1 MHSTKG
7 TGFAHVRA
15 FALIDGTLSA
25 VDKGTGLTRVKRPPA
40 ALSFALLGASAVL
53 SIAAAVAI
61 GSTALDPLQ
70 LWHGLVDADDSLA
83 RTLILD
89 LRLPR
94 AVCAFATGATLALAG
109 VLMQVLLRNPLA
121 DPYIL
126 GVSGGA
132 SVAALAAMLAG
143 LGGLWIDAGAAAG
156 ALVATL
162 LVFALAHGEG
172 GWTPTRLLLIGVV
185 VAAGCGAIVSLML
198 ALGSESRLRGMVF
211 WLMGDFSTSTSPAR
225 VIAVLVPVLLLAVL
239 FARSLNLLARGEIEA
254 RALGLPLGRVRT
266 SLFVASSVLTAAAVT
281 TAGSIGF
288 VGLVTPH
295 LVRMMLGS
303 DHRVLVPAAAILGG
317 VLLVLADLLART
329 VIAPRQLPVGA
340 LTAMIGV
347 PLFLVLMRRQ
357 RFIG

>member
-1 MHSTKG
+1 
-7 TGFAHVRA
+7 V
-15 FALIDGTLSA
+15 
-25 VDKGTGLTRVKRPPA
+25 V
-40 ALSFALLGASAVL
+40 
-53 SIAAAVAI
+53 AAVSI
-61 GSTALDPLQ
+61 GSTALEPVE
-70 LWHGLVDADDSLA
+70 LWRGLFGGGDSLA
-83 RTLILD
+83 RALVLE

-94 AVCAFATGATLALAG
+94 ALCAFATGATLALAG

-132 SVAALAAMLAG
+132 AVAALAAMLAG
-143 LGGLWIDAGAAAG
+143 LGGFWIDAGAATG
-156 ALVATL
+156 ALAATL
-162 LVFALAHGEG
+162 LVFALAHGAG
-172 GWTPTRLLLIGVV
+172 GWTPTRLLLTGVV

-211 WLMGDFSTSTSPAR
+211 WLMGDLSTSISPAR
-225 VIAVLVPVLLLAVL
+225 VVAVLIPVLVLALL

-254 RALGLPLGRVRT
+254 RALGLPLGRVRL
-266 SLFVASSVLTAAAVT
+266 SLFVAGSVLTAAAVT

-295 LVRMMLGS
+295 LVRMLFGS
-303 DHRVLVPAAAILGG
+303 DHRVVVPAATILGG

-329 VIAPRQLPVGA
+329 LIAPRQLPVGA
-340 LTAMIGV
+340 LTAVIGV

-357 RFIG
+357 RFIA